1 MKKLKAGAAD
11 LRVSERASGAGL
23 QLGITHQGTQHP
35 GGQSSSA
42 QSKKQFGSEVLEVFF
57 FFLMSSWMMRREF
70 FYFSAVSKSSL
81 AASAPVSLNMTAS
94 VCTTRVLRLH
104 RVGEGREWK
113 TS

>member
-1 MKKLKAGAAD
+1 MKQLKAGAAD

-57 FFLMSSWMMRREF
+57 FFFNVQLDDEKGVFLLFRRQQIEF
-70 FYFSAVSKSSL
+70 GSFRPRLSKHDGK
-81 AASAPVSLNMTAS
+81 
-94 VCTTRVLRLH
+94 RLH
-104 RVGEGREWK
+104 D
-113 TS
+113 